1 MQTSQHNQNIQEDEI
16 DLKELWNTLVKSK
29 KFIIIFTSIIT
40 IIAIIWAMTRTPM
53 YEAKTLVEIGNYK
66 IHNTKNNNNNKL
78 SLDNSAQLAKK
89 LNILFIDMYKN
100 QKNSISKIDSIS
112 ISKGTKN
119 FIDITSLSISNDL
132 ASKEILKV
140 VDYIKSKH
148 QKILDDIKQRR
159 ELEIKNIESKI
170 SNIQNKEII
179 LFQNKIKLQEKS
191 LKEYKTQLNSINAN
205 ISKIKK
211 SKPTLAVLELMEK
224 RELTTLISNLSIEL
238 MQLKNEKDN
247 LETTAINDLEEQK
260 GLVMSM
266 LLPHNYKNS
275 EIIGKIITNDYPVKP
290 KKKLIVIVAFITG
303 FILSIF
309 LVFFFNFIRDN
320 NQEK

>member
-29 KFIIIFTSIIT
+29 IFIIVFTSIIT
-40 IIAIIWAMTRTPM
+40 IIAIIWAMTRTPI

-191 LKEYKTQLNSINAN
+191 LKEYKTQLNIINAN
-205 ISKIKK
+205 IKKIKK